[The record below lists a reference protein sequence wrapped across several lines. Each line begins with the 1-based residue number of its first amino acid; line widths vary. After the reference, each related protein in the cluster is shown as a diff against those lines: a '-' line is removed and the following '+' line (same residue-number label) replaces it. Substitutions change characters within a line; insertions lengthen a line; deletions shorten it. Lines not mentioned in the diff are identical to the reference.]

1 MKTKYLSL
9 LIILSI
15 VSCSHMTR
23 EEQLLRRA
31 LAKLESIETVEYQE
45 ICTAYMPGDTLYKK
59 WWTRNIKAYNNPQDT
74 TVGVNHISMQVEGD
88 SERFLSSYDGNIYAV
103 SHPDHK
109 AIVLDDFT
117 TRNLPFR
124 PMTPPLFRYAE
135 NIVEYTLT
143 TTDSIVMS
151 VTESSDIYHL
161 DLTIHEEDQVEFF
174 GRAYHMPKLPESMRA
189 THDPTS
195 HYEIWFDKSTDLPIK
210 IYREMCS
217 NVSEKMSRNV
227 KINTLSLDDF
237 DMESYYPEGY
247 EIIMRGSKNKSKSLT
262 TADLVGKAAP
272 DFELMSCKGD
282 VVALKNIK
290 SRAILLNFTGIGCGP
305 CAQALPFLNKLND
318 KYDDDDL
325 QIISIECWGK
335 RASSLQHYANVHDI
349 EYPFLVGEESVTK
362 AYHASGVPQFVL
374 LDSSH
379 RVVSTYSGYTLP
391 TSDEPIEE
399 LIKQVLDSAGK

>member
-1 MKTKYLSL
+1 MITKYLL
-9 LIILSI
+9 LLTILSI
-15 VSCSHMTR
+15 VSCSNMTR

-31 LAKLESIETVEYQE
+31 LAKLNSIETVEYQSLS
-45 ICTAYMPGDTLYKK
+45 TAYVPGDTLNKT
-59 WWTRNIKAYNNPQDT
+59 WDIRNIKAYNNPQDT
-74 TVGVNHISMQVEGD
+74 TIGVNHITMLVEGD
-88 SERFLSSYDGNIYAV
+88 SERFMSSYDGDICAV
-103 SHPDHK
+103 SYPDHK

-124 PMTPPLFRYAE
+124 PMTAPFFRYAE
-135 NIVEYTLT
+135 NIVEYALT

-151 VTESSDIYHL
+151 VTESSEIYHL
-161 DLTIHEEDQVEFF
+161 DLTIHEEDQVEFL

-195 HYEIWFDKSTDLPIK
+195 HYEIWFDKLTDRPIK
-210 IYREMCS
+210 IYRQMCHS
-217 NVSEKMSRNV
+217 VSEEMPRNV

-247 EIIMRGSKNKSKSLT
+247 EIIMRGSKSKSKSLT
-262 TADLVGKAAP
+262 TADLVGGAAP
-272 DFELMSCKGD
+272 DFELTSFEGD
-282 VVALKNIK
+282 VVDLKNIK

-305 CAQALPFLNKLND
+305 CAQALPFLNRLND
-318 KYDDDDL
+318 KYDNNDL

-335 RASSLQHYANVHDI
+335 QASSLQHYANVHDI
-349 EYPFLVGEESVTK
+349 EYPFLVGEESVIK

-379 RVVSTYSGYTLP
+379 KVVSTYGGYTLP
-391 TSDEPIEE
+391 SSDEPIEE
-399 LIKQVLDSAGK
+399 LIKQILDGAGK